1 MRQKRLNRHCSTSG
15 VTTGQWSSWCGDTF
29 GKNADSSSCTFLA
42 PRVLL
47 VEASASLALGIANLG
62 LKGIARLLGVAEQHR
77 SVGLVEDRVVDSCV
91 SHTQGT
97 FHHNHLEREET
108 QSRALISLR
117 LDRKAQFS
125 KEKRK
130 IHFQL
135 LLAFARPRRRLSSY
149 IRSWAAA
156 GMFARWFT
164 YSTMLFSIKSTVH
177 PTGDM
182 IKWCGSLIR

>member
-125 KEKRK
+125 KEKS
-130 IHFQL
+130 I
-135 LLAFARPRRRLSSY
+135 SSY
-149 IRSWAAA
+149 SWHSLVHEGVCPATLDLELQP
-156 GMFARWFT
+156 GCLLGDLHIQQCCFPLKV
-164 YSTMLFSIKSTVH
+164 LFIQQETWLNDVEV
-177 PTGDM
+177 
-182 IKWCGSLIR
+182 